1 MTRFGGGAWMR
12 AVSEIAVLFGAPVF
26 LFFYGMYQ
34 MRRIDRY
41 LKTRKRNIRRA
52 EEEAVC
58 HIVSGPR
65 KKGNGRGEACNEHT
79 V

>member
-1 MTRFGGGAWMR
+1 MR
-12 AVSEIAVLFGAPVF
+12 AISEIAVLLGIPVF

-41 LKTRKRNIRRA
+41 LKTRKRTIRRA
-52 EEEAVC
+52 EEDAVC

-65 KKGNGRGEACNEHT
+65 EIENGRGEACNEHT